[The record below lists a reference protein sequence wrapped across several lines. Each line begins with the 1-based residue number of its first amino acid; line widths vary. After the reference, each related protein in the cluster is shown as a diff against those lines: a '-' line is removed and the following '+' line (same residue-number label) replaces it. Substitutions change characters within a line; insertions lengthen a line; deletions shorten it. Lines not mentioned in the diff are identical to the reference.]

1 MSPSRHPVLSVV
13 YSSTAASPFT
23 DAELAALLTVSRH
36 NNARAGLTGMLITR
50 QDRFLQVLEGPEP
63 QVEALM
69 TKISGDSGHHDVRI
83 LLKETIEQRQ
93 FPEWTMS
100 FKQLSSAD
108 EETVPGYRA
117 TFDDLAD
124 ENDDVNGTT
133 AAVRELI
140 RWFQARPTPTM

>member
-36 NNARAGLTGMLITR
+36 NNARAVLHRHAHHAAGPLSAGTR
-50 QDRFLQVLEGPEP
+50 RSRAPGRGTHDKDL
-63 QVEALM
+63 
-69 TKISGDSGHHDVRI
+69 GDSGHHDVRI

-100 FKQLSSAD
+100 FKQLSNAD
-108 EETVPGYRA
+108 EETVPGYRTA
-117 TFDDLAD
+117 FDDLAD